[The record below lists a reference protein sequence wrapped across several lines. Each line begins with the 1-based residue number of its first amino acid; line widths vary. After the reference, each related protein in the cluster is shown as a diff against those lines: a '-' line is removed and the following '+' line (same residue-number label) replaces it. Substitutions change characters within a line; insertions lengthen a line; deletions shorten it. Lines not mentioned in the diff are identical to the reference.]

1 MIIEALNKRPDLLS
15 EAESYCKEKWNKV
28 SAAFSQVAS
37 ASISA
42 QSLPQTW
49 LILGE
54 DERIRGFY
62 QLAEHDGLAHRTELS
77 PFLCTLFIDP
87 RLRGGGFSEMLLT
100 HAKYEAARLGYERLY
115 IATDHI
121 GYYERFGF
129 TEIGSDITEWG
140 SAAKIYSCD
149 TPCGLRFEVFSKQH
163 PRSDQLL
170 LELARV
176 RGWNLPDNPAAS
188 LRMMKHCGF
197 PECWKDKWLCIV
209 VFKDKDAV
217 GAVNLMRHPDNALSW
232 YLGDLYVAPE
242 ARRQGIAT
250 KLIQRGLE
258 QIMLTASGGEFVY
271 SYIERDNAPSISLH
285 KALGFQDLGKTE
297 PFAGLI
303 PADGCTTWKLEL

>member
-1 MIIEALNKRPDLLS
+1 MICIILNTVSGISVIHILQHCAVTANDAAPEIYASLFRGRFFDRISGEFMIIEALNKRPDLLS

-197 PECWKDKWLCIV
+197 T
-209 VFKDKDAV
+209 
-217 GAVNLMRHPDNALSW
+217 
-232 YLGDLYVAPE
+232 
-242 ARRQGIAT
+242 GI
-250 KLIQRGLE
+250 
-258 QIMLTASGGEFVY
+258 
-271 SYIERDNAPSISLH
+271 
-285 KALGFQDLGKTE
+285 
-297 PFAGLI
+297 
-303 PADGCTTWKLEL
+303 